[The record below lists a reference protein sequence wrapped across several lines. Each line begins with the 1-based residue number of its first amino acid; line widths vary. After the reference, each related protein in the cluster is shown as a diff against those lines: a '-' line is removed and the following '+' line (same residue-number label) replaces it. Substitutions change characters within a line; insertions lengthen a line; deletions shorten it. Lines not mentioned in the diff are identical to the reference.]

1 MSKIFFPDN
10 PLKSSRKSI
19 DLKNLS
25 LTQVNKIFKK
35 LIYIR
40 EVELL
45 LARKKKHN
53 FFKTPVHLCVGQ
65 EAISVGISENLR
77 NSDYVFGNHRSHGH
91 ILSLGTNLID
101 FFSEILSKPS
111 GLSKGR
117 GGSMHMIDQKN
128 GFMGSLPIV
137 AGTIPLAVGAALSS
151 KMDKSNKIAVA
162 FFGDGACEE
171 GAFHESLNL
180 ASILD
185 LPILFVAENNLY
197 SSHLHISQ
205 RQKLSNVSRY
215 ARANGINYE
224 ILDGNNPI
232 KIYESSKNIIKNIRK
247 DKKPF
252 FIEAVTFRQL
262 GHVDW
267 REDVDVGVYR
277 SKKTINSWKKNDP
290 ILRLYKAMLKK
301 RMIDQKKYE
310 NLVQQMKY
318 KINLTWGKSLKKQNF
333 SKIDLLKNVY
343 S

>member
-1 MSKIFFPDN
+1 MSKINFPDN
-10 PLKSSRKSI
+10 PLKSSRISI
-19 DLKNLS
+19 NLKDISLS
-25 LTQVNKIFKK
+25 KVNTILNK

-40 EVELL
+40 EIELL
-45 LARKKKHN
+45 LARKKKEN

-65 EAISVGISENLR
+65 EAVSVGISENLR
-77 NSDYVFGNHRSHGH
+77 KSDYVFGNHRSHGH
-91 ILSLGTNLID
+91 ILSLGANLLD

-111 GLSKGR
+111 GLSKGM

-128 GFMGSLPIV
+128 GFMGSVPIV

-180 ASILD
+180 ASILG

-205 RQKLSNVSRY
+205 RQKLSNVSRF
-215 ARANGINYE
+215 ALANGIKYE
-224 ILDGNNPI
+224 ILDGNDPI
-232 KIYESSKNIIKNIRK
+232 KFYKSSKKIIKNIRK

-267 REDVDVGVYR
+267 REDIDVGVNR
-277 SKKTINSWKKNDP
+277 SRKTINLWKKNDP
-290 ILRLYKAMLKK
+290 IIRLYKAMEKKNLINQNKYDQLVLKSK
-301 RMIDQKKYE
+301 RQ
-310 NLVQQMKY
+310 
-318 KINLTWGKSLKKQNF
+318 INLIWNKSLEKEDF
-333 SKIDLLKNVY
+333 SNIDLLRDVY